1 MSTEHTVMTD
11 PGKIFH
17 NLKVSG
23 NLPAMPQIL
32 VQLIDSCHNQDIKLQ
47 NIARIANKDAAI
59 SAKILQLVNSAFI
72 GARKAFTSLEQAIV
86 YLGAD
91 TVRNLAI
98 SISVQQVFRRVET
111 NGLLSVDRFWH
122 HSYLNALL
130 ARNLAETTGQ
140 ASRSEAYLA
149 GLLHDIGKLLLWMA
163 FPGKYAPLLLKGV
176 RCHGARLSF
185 LEEEKLQVN
194 HCEAG
199 AWLCEQWGL
208 PSFLSDAIRYHHH
221 PVEEVAQALP
231 LAKIISLTD
240 CLSHYD
246 QPGQE
251 AAAVAKLYFGLSAKQ
266 TKNLFDG
273 TGEQIAS
280 IADELGIRIPVKART
295 SHDLE
300 PESEEV
306 HKETSLGLINRVRD
320 ISQLGG
326 LLDSLLRAEDREQ
339 KLLALERGIKILFNE
354 DACLILIYDSRT
366 NSLHAQVSSEN
377 NLAPQVTGLR
387 LQLDHCRDSL
397 LGQAMENQQPEALL
411 PPGALQKGIH
421 LLDAQFL
428 RLLGTGGLAAIP
440 MSYQHQL
447 QGVMIVGMTEKSL
460 PLTEQH
466 SPLQLLA
473 QQAAICFYL
482 ERVQTIQAEQLA
494 QERLQAAQMVARK
507 IAHEINNP
515 MAILQNYLRLLKNK
529 ASKGESIDNELTIIE
544 SELERVNQ
552 LTLGLEDLAVE
563 QTASVACQLDLHQQ
577 IDEIVA
583 LFKASLPRDNRIT
596 LHFQPWD
603 DAVQVQADPH
613 RLRQILLNLLNNAKE
628 AIAGSGCIEV
638 GVAVHLDTVTIS
650 VSDNGTGIDPALQ
663 PDIFNAGSSTKE
675 RRHGGI
681 GLNIVHKLAKQMHG
695 AIAVQSQPGHTV
707 FSLSLPA

>member
-1 MSTEHTVMTD
+1 MSTEHITMTD

-72 GARKAFTSLEQAIV
+72 GARKAFTSLEQAVV

-130 ARNLAETTGQ
+130 ARKLAETTSQ
-140 ASRSEAYLA
+140 ASPSEAYLA

-163 FPGKYAPLLLKGV
+163 YPGKYAPLLLKGV

-208 PSFLSDAIRYHHH
+208 PSFLADAIRYHHH
-221 PVEEVAQALP
+221 PIEDVAQALP
-231 LAKIISLTD
+231 LTKIISLTD
-240 CLSHYD
+240 CLSHCD

-266 TKNLFDG
+266 TKNLLDG
-273 TGEQIAS
+273 IGEQITA

-320 ISQLGG
+320 ISQLSGV
-326 LLDSLLRAEDREQ
+326 LDSLLRAE
-339 KLLALERGIKILFNE
+339 AAG
-354 DACLILIYDSRT
+354 
-366 NSLHAQVSSEN
+366 
-377 NLAPQVTGLR
+377 
-387 LQLDHCRDSL
+387 
-397 LGQAMENQQPEALL
+397 
-411 PPGALQKGIH
+411 PGA
-421 LLDAQFL
+421 
-428 RLLGTGGLAAIP
+428 R
-440 MSYQHQL
+440 HQ
-447 QGVMIVGMTEKSL
+447 
-460 PLTEQH
+460 
-466 SPLQLLA
+466 
-473 QQAAICFYL
+473 
-482 ERVQTIQAEQLA
+482 
-494 QERLQAAQMVARK
+494 
-507 IAHEINNP
+507 N
-515 MAILQNYLRLLKNK
+515 
-529 ASKGESIDNELTIIE
+529 
-544 SELERVNQ
+544 
-552 LTLGLEDLAVE
+552 
-563 QTASVACQLDLHQQ
+563 SV
-577 IDEIVA
+577 
-583 LFKASLPRDNRIT
+583 
-596 LHFQPWD
+596 
-603 DAVQVQADPH
+603 
-613 RLRQILLNLLNNAKE
+613 
-628 AIAGSGCIEV
+628 
-638 GVAVHLDTVTIS
+638 
-650 VSDNGTGIDPALQ
+650 
-663 PDIFNAGSSTKE
+663 
-675 RRHGGI
+675 
-681 GLNIVHKLAKQMHG
+681 
-695 AIAVQSQPGHTV
+695 
-707 FSLSLPA
+707 